1 MKSSIK
7 TNKSNKVYRNAHSII
22 VEMLEETF
30 MLLACKFGVLLPI
43 LKIRRKKKEE
53 THLILLHIN
62 LKKSCPSSQ
71 LSETTSQ
78 QKVSFLLLL
87 PRWSKSRVK
96 NDPTARCKKTPLL
109 KPGCSRSLVCCR
121 NNFIRKECRQN

>member
-1 MKSSIK
+1 
-7 TNKSNKVYRNAHSII
+7 
-22 VEMLEETF
+22 
-30 MLLACKFGVLLPI
+30 MLLACKFGVLLLI
-43 LKIRRKKKEE
+43 LKIRRKKKN
-53 THLILLHIN
+53 HLIWGYFAN
-62 LKKSCPSSQ
+62 LDYQEKKKKKKTKSNFTAHKPYKKSCPSSQ
-71 LSETTSQ
+71 LSETTKQ

-121 NNFIRKECRQN
+121 NNFIRKEY

>member
-1 MKSSIK
+1 
-7 TNKSNKVYRNAHSII
+7 
-22 VEMLEETF
+22 MLET
-30 MLLACKFGVLLPI
+30 LLCFLYVNLGLFCQSCKLGE
-43 LKIRRKKKEE
+43 KEKGKLNSNFT
-53 THLILLHIN
+53 THKPY
-62 LKKSCPSSQ
+62 KKSCPSSQ

-121 NNFIRKECRQN
+121 NDFIRKEC

>member
-1 MKSSIK
+1 MS
-7 TNKSNKVYRNAHSII
+7 KVIGI
-22 VEMLEETF
+22 CMLEETF
-30 MLLACKFGVLLPI
+30 MLLACQFGVLLRI

-53 THLILLHIN
+53 THLILGYFANLDNQEKKRRRRKKNLILLHIN

-109 KPGCSRSLVCCR
+109 KPGCSRSLDFFVET
-121 NNFIRKECRQN
+121 IL